1 MIYQYRPKKGV
12 YMIDWKDTQFPVP
25 YALKRSRGVYEE
37 LDMLWKDAKEGDPQ
51 AIERVKRIYNAH
63 RHYFSQPK

>member
-1 MIYQYRPKKGV
+1 
-12 YMIDWKDTQFPVP
+12 MIDWKDSQFPVP

-51 AIERVKRIYNAH
+51 AIERVKRIYNRLIGKKHDDAQETE
-63 RHYFSQPK
+63 RRVYS